1 MGYYRDILTAN
12 KDPSPLKIR
21 TWNSSRSA
29 KMRPVPLLPRIRS
42 RATIRLELLEPK
54 LQLREQL
61 AIPDRK

>member
-21 TWNSSRSA
+21 TWILSFRENAPCPPFTTDTIASN
-29 KMRPVPLLPRIRS
+29 
-42 RATIRLELLEPK
+42 TIRLELLEPK